1 MKSRKYC
8 ELGKIIA
15 IRLVE
20 INQNMQWLSDKV
32 DLTPAA
38 ISNYCTGKCTPSL
51 KSLRKIA
58 IVLNVEL
65 YKLVNA
71 VFEEKEQEVS

>member
-8 ELGKIIA
+8 EFGKVIA

-20 INQNMQWLSDKV
+20 INQNMQWLSEKV

-38 ISNYCTGKCTPSL
+38 ISNYCTGKCIPSL

-58 IVLNVEL
+58 IALGIEP
-65 YKLVNA
+65 YKLVDA
-71 VFEEKEQEVS
+71 VFKEKEQEVS